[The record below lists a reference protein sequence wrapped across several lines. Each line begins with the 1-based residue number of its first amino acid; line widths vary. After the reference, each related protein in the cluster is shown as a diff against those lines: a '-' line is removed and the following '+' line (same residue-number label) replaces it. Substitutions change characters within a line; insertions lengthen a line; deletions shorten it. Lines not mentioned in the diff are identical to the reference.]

1 MMKVK
6 DELRP
11 TKAKTTRIRELN
23 DAFRKTFHGGRVM
36 MTSGVAAMPEE
47 TKQKVFAAIKTFTA
61 FDEGNDPHSEHDLVS
76 VEVDGETFFWKC
88 DYYDRDIR
96 FGADDPSDPE
106 HTTRIATILLASE
119 Y

>member
-1 MMKVK
+1 MKVK
-6 DELRP
+6 EQVRP
-11 TKAKTTRIRELN
+11 PAEKTRKIRELN

-36 MTSGVAAMPEE
+36 ITSGIAALPEE
-47 TKQKVFAAIKTFTA
+47 TKQRIYAAIRGFTE
-61 FDEGNDPHSEHDLVS
+61 FDPANDPHSEHDFVS
-76 VEVDGETFFWKC
+76 VEVDGEKYFWKI

-106 HTTRIATILLASE
+106 HTTRIATIMLASE